1 MQDTVIELKPK
12 ESADDSRIVKRW
24 LARIEREKKAH
35 EDFRDEAEYAFEVYD
50 DTDDEIIYPL
60 LWSVVQIQSAAC
72 YSSVP
77 VPDIRTRSTT
87 SNQVHRDAALVMQRA
102 LEFYVDQT
110 EFDSDMKRVVNDWLV
125 TGLGVPRVKIDATI
139 VDQPVMDPMTGEP
152 QIDPETFAPM
162 SEPLITDQLVRIEH
176 HPWDRFGWEPTTN
189 WAHVEWIY
197 FEHHLTRAEIRRR
210 WGEDVNVPTEE
221 ERKHKAR
228 RKSGQKLYVVYEI
241 WCKRKREVII
251 IAEGNEEPLEVI
263 DDPLGLVGFFPC
275 PPPLML
281 NCKYDETIPKPD
293 YSFIEELDEE
303 IQRLYKRSKVLTEQV
318 KPFSFHDASIVE
330 LESMSEVRDGDSVP
344 VTDLQARFGDSADL
358 RRLILFHPM
367 QEKVAALAEV
377 TKQLQMKRQHVDD
390 ILGISDILR
399 GSANPQ
405 DGQET
410 QKIKERWAGI
420 RLRPKQVAVQHMIR
434 GLFRIMSEL
443 TVEHVTRENLAGMTQ
458 VMITDEVYALL
469 QDDVGRMFAVD
480 IETDSTIAKDEM
492 ADRQARTELLQAI
505 TQYVQVVAP
514 AMNQNMIPATLGR
527 EILQVATDPYKRFSK
542 GLDDVI
548 SNMEQT
554 QQQLQKQQQQINQ
567 GQQQI
572 QSLQQEIEKKDYALN
587 QFSLA
592 EETRQDIKTASDA
605 EAKHAKATKDLA
617 GVPDDQIQPRKT
629 IAEVEKLQA
638 DTFRTLNPVQGE

>member
-1 MQDTVIELKPK
+1 
-12 ESADDSRIVKRW
+12 
-24 LARIEREKKAH
+24 
-35 EDFRDEAEYAFEVYD
+35 
-50 DTDDEIIYPL
+50 
-60 LWSVVQIQSAAC
+60 
-72 YSSVP
+72 
-77 VPDIRTRSTT
+77 
-87 SNQVHRDAALVMQRA
+87 
-102 LEFYVDQT
+102 
-110 EFDSDMKRVVNDWLV
+110 
-125 TGLGVPRVKIDATI
+125 
-139 VDQPVMDPMTGEP
+139 
-152 QIDPETFAPM
+152 
-162 SEPLITDQLVRIEH
+162 
-176 HPWDRFGWEPTTN
+176 
-189 WAHVEWIY
+189 
-197 FEHHLTRAEIRRR
+197 
-210 WGEDVNVPTEE
+210 
-221 ERKHKAR
+221 
-228 RKSGQKLYVVYEI
+228 
-241 WCKRKREVII
+241 
-251 IAEGNEEPLEVI
+251 
-263 DDPLGLVGFFPC
+263 
-275 PPPLML
+275 L
-281 NCKYDETIPKPD
+281 NCQYDETIPKPD